1 MNTMSACVQYRVGKA
16 MDKRIENT
24 YTLLQNSMRDL
35 LGSTTW
41 DDITIQAL
49 CESAGVSRTTF
60 YSHFK
65 HKEDLLDSLLKMF
78 EQAMLSDNNA
88 RSLATTKT
96 FRFLPILLNHVNGNR
111 KLFSK
116 TNTETQGYP
125 VAKRFSQLIDR
136 LVATE
141 VIEAHDHIALS
152 STAQHFVA
160 GGIYNALVQWSANT
174 NDDTHLTLLNDMD
187 LLTKKLL

>member
-1 MNTMSACVQYRVGKA
+1 
-16 MDKRIENT
+16 
-24 YTLLQNSMRDL
+24 MREL
-35 LGSTTW
+35 LGNTTW
-41 DDITIQAL
+41 DGITIQAL

-65 HKEDLLDSLLKMF
+65 HKEDLLDSLLLMF
-78 EQAMLSDNNA
+78 EQAMLTDNNA
-88 RSLATTKT
+88 RSLSTTKT

-116 TNTETQGYP
+116 TNTEAEGYP

-136 LVATE
+136 LVAAE
-141 VIEAHDHIALS
+141 VIEAQGHIDLNSA
-152 STAQHFVA
+152 AQHFVA

-174 NDDTHLTLLNDMD
+174 KDDTHLNLLNDMD
-187 LLTKKLL
+187 SHIKKLL